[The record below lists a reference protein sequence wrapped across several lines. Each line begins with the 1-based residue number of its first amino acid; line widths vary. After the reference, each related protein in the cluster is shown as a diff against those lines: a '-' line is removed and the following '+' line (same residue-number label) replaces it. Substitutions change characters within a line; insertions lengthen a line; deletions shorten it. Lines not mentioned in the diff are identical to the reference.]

1 MAELKITDLIDQ
13 SQIDKLAELAKEI
26 EGCKIKYTEAA
37 RELAKGLKIEVECKG
52 DLDKL
57 NTIIAS
63 SSKKA
68 TEAGNEL
75 NAALKKQHEL
85 SEKVA
90 ESLDRMAKS
99 ESLSAKDA
107 KTIADASK
115 KNADALEKEAK
126 AEAALEKARKAG
138 NASRKAT
145 VLTEEERIRKVKEAL
160 AIADRKVHSISEANA
175 ANKQM
180 REAVKLLK
188 DTDEDYYRT
197 LGKLNGAIGV
207 NTDYVKRN
215 SDRYTQ
221 QKMTIGD
228 YREEIKHAYY
238 DLNRTNGAMKTMGI
252 IAQSTG
258 RFLNSSFKSGVK
270 QVSSSV
276 GTMIKGFVGAQAVIS
291 GIQTFVGLIR
301 NGIKT
306 AMDFEAANSELAA
319 TLGTTADKMKDL
331 KIQARE
337 LGASTK
343 YTAAEATNLQ
353 IELAKLGFTVEEIK
367 DSTPHILKFAQA
379 TGADLAEA
387 ASLAGAA
394 LRMFGADTSET
405 ERYVSAMAIST
416 ARSATS
422 FSYLATALPIVG
434 PVAKSFNFT
443 IEDTLALLGKLA
455 DSGFDASMA
464 ATATRNI
471 LLNLA
476 DSGGKLATALGK
488 PVTNLPE
495 LINGLK
501 KLKEEGID
509 LNKALVLTDKRSVS
523 AFSSFLTSADSIVPL
538 RDQITGVEKEL
549 SSMAETMSDNT
560 EGAIK
565 SLSSA
570 WDELMISLMGN
581 TGAIRS
587 TVEYITK
594 LVRGL
599 SELFQTIE
607 TYQEKQ
613 TTLEIGKGEERAAVR
628 LKQYQESIFH
638 IKNLYIKKGL
648 SADKAQQKAKEQYLI
663 KLQEQ
668 LKMEER
674 AVNSHT
680 SKMNEYEGKKTW
692 YNKAYLHEVEENGAK
707 IYLTYDGLIKRE
719 AEAVAKSKGNIAEIK
734 SIMDGIENLGLSNS
748 STTTSGGGTP
758 DETKKEAQYRLKIQ
772 QQLEDARIDL
782 MAEGLEKE
790 KTMIANEYNKKMAQ
804 ITGNSQNEND
814 LRIALGEQMQRD
826 LLKAEKDFN
835 EKVKKE
841 REKAASEKI
850 QKIAEETANEQ
861 ALRTRQYEMELLALE
876 KRKALG
882 EIDGEE
888 YEKERYAIT
897 VRYAR
902 ESANAVIA
910 SLEEQLKVENLT
922 QDERERIAEELAD
935 KKAELAKKE
944 AEEEIKLIKKV
955 KDEDKKASE
964 ERKQNLQEWLQVA
977 SDAVG
982 TVNDFVNALYENQLN
997 KLDKES
1003 EANQEAH
1010 DAEIERIEHLAET
1023 GAISEEEAEARKRA
1037 ADDKTAQKEEEI
1049 EKKKQ
1054 QIAYKQAI
1062 WNKASQLA
1070 QTGIATALG
1079 VMQAL
1084 AMFPPNIPLA
1094 ATVAAIGAVQAATII
1109 ATPIPKYAKGT
1120 EDHPGGLAVV
1130 GDGGRS
1136 EAVFTKDGVWFTP
1149 SVPTLVN
1156 LPEHAIVYPDAND
1169 IPSYDTDFSSP
1180 FILRGGSAYSEPAST
1195 TLINDYS
1202 KLERKVETTNL
1213 LIAQGLRD
1221 ARKRDS
1227 ERNLHEFMRRR
1238 L

>member
-13 SQIDKLAELAKEI
+13 SQIDMLAELAKEI

-85 SEKVA
+85 SENVA

-99 ESLSAKDA
+99 GSLSAKEA

-138 NASRKAT
+138 NVSRKAT

-160 AIADRKVHSISEANA
+160 ALADREVHSISEANA
-175 ANKQM
+175 ANKEL
-180 REAVKLLK
+180 REAVKVLK
-188 DTDEDYYRT
+188 DTDDDYYRT
-197 LGKLNGAIGV
+197 LGKLNSAIGV
-207 NTDYVKRN
+207 NTDYIKRN

-221 QKMTIGD
+221 QKMAIGS
-228 YREEIKHAYY
+228 YREEIKQAYY
-238 DLNRTNGAMKTMGI
+238 ELTRGNKSMKNMGI
-252 IAQSTG
+252 IAGNTAKILGGGFSIG
-258 RFLNSSFKSGVK
+258 AHKAGL
-270 QVSSSV
+270 SV
-276 GTMIKGFVGAQAVIS
+276 GSMVKGIVGANLLMEGGRKLFS
-291 GIQTFVGLIR
+291 LLK
-301 NGIKT
+301 NGVNV
-306 AMDFEAANSELAA
+306 AMDFEEANSRLAA
-319 TLGTTADKMKDL
+319 ILGTTADKTKAL
-331 KIQARE
+331 QIQARE

-343 YTAAEATNLQ
+343 YTAAEATDLQ
-353 IELAKLGFTVEEIK
+353 IELAKLGFTADEIQN
-367 DSTPHILKFAQA
+367 STKYVLRFAQA
-379 TGADLAEA
+379 TGAELPEA
-387 ASLAGAA
+387 AALAGAA
-394 LRMFGADTSET
+394 LRMFNADTTET
-405 ERYVSAMAIST
+405 ERYVSAMAVST
-416 ARSATS
+416 TKSAMS
-422 FSYLATALPIVG
+422 FSYLSTALPIVG

-443 IEDTLALLGKLA
+443 IEDTLALLGKLS

-488 PVTNLPE
+488 PVRTLPE
-495 LINGLK
+495 LVEGLQ
-501 KLKEEGID
+501 KLKNESVD
-509 LNKALVLTDKRSVS
+509 LNTTLELTDKRSVS
-523 AFSSFLTSADSIVPL
+523 AFNSFLTSADKIMIL
-538 RDQITGVEKEL
+538 REQVSGVEEEL
-549 SSMAETMSDNT
+549 SNMAETMTNNT
-560 EGAIK
+560 AGAIK
-565 SLSSA
+565 TMESA
-570 WDELMISLMGN
+570 WEELMISIYGN
-581 TGAIRS
+581 TGMIKSVISFMTDGIKDLTLWLESAQTTAEKIANRGKTVSATDEDFQRDVDAINKKKAIKIQAGKDEAKAEKEAREEQIELLERTLGQELDLLAKAGRDYKNASINAVDGETKAIRENAKS
-587 TVEYITK
+587 VLNTLAGEYSALQGSVNI
-594 LVRGL
+594 
-599 SELFQTIE
+599 
-607 TYQEKQ
+607 
-613 TTLEIGKGEERAAVR
+613 LEAR
-628 LKQYQESIFH
+628 LKRLKPETTDND
-638 IKNLYIKKGL
+638 KDKK
-648 SADKAQQKAKEQYLI
+648 K
-663 KLQEQ
+663 
-668 LKMEER
+668 
-674 AVNSHT
+674 
-680 SKMNEYEGKKTW
+680 
-692 YNKAYLHEVEENGAK
+692 
-707 IYLTYDGLIKRE
+707 
-719 AEAVAKSKGNIAEIK
+719 
-734 SIMDGIENLGLSNS
+734 
-748 STTTSGGGTP
+748 P
-758 DETKKEAQYRLKIQ
+758 DETKNEAQYRLKIQ

-782 MAEGLEKE
+782 MEDGLEKE
-790 KTMIANEYNKKMAQ
+790 RALIASEYSRKMAQ
-804 ITGNSQNEND
+804 ITGNSQNENA

-826 LLKAEKDFN
+826 LLKVEEDFN
-835 EKVKKE
+835 EKVKEE
-841 REKAASEKI
+841 REKAASDKI
-850 QKIAEETANEQ
+850 AQIAEETANEQ

-882 EIDGEE
+882 EINDMD

-897 VRYAR
+897 VKYAR

-922 QDERERIAEELAD
+922 AEERERIAKELAD

-944 AEEEIKLIKKV
+944 SEEEIKLIKKV

-1079 VMQAL
+1079 IMQTIASL
-1084 AMFPPNIPLA
+1084 GFP
-1094 ATVAAIGAVQAATII
+1094 AAIPMIAVVSALGALQAATII

-1120 EDHPGGLAVV
+1120 ENHPGGLAVV

-1136 EAVFTKDGVWFTP
+1136 EAVFTRDGVWFTP
-1149 SVPTLVN
+1149 TVPTLVN

-1169 IPSYDTDFSSP
+1169 IPSFDADLSSP
-1180 FILRGGSAYSEPAST
+1180 FILRGGAAYSEPAST
-1195 TLINDYS
+1195 TVINDYS

>member
-1 MAELKITDLIDQ
+1 MAELKITDLVDQ
-13 SQIDKLAELAKEI
+13 SQIDKLAELAAVI
-26 EGCKIKYTEAA
+26 DGCKIKYLDAA

-57 NTIIAS
+57 NTVIAS

-99 ESLSAKDA
+99 GSLSAKEA

-160 AIADRKVHSISEANA
+160 ALADREVHSISEANA
-175 ANKQM
+175 ANKEL
-180 REAVKLLK
+180 REAVKVLK
-188 DTDEDYYRT
+188 DTDDDYYRT
-197 LGKLNGAIGV
+197 LGKLNSAIGV
-207 NTDYVKRN
+207 NIDYIKRN

-221 QKMTIGD
+221 QKMTIGS
-228 YREEIKHAYY
+228 YREEIKQAYY
-238 DLNRTNGAMKTMGI
+238 ELTRGNKSMKNMGI
-252 IAQSTG
+252 IAGNTAKILGGEFSIG
-258 RFLNSSFKSGVK
+258 AHKAGLSIGSMVK
-270 QVSSSV
+270 
-276 GTMIKGFVGAQAVIS
+276 GIVGANLLMEGGRKLFS
-291 GIQTFVGLIR
+291 LLK
-301 NGIKT
+301 NGVNV
-306 AMDFEAANSELAA
+306 AMDFEEANSRLAA
-319 TLGTTADKMKDL
+319 ILGTTADKTKAL
-331 KIQARE
+331 QIQARE

-343 YTAAEATNLQ
+343 YTAAEATDLQ
-353 IELAKLGFTVEEIK
+353 IELAKLGFTADEIQN
-367 DSTPHILKFAQA
+367 STKYVLRFAQA
-379 TGADLAEA
+379 TGAELPEA
-387 ASLAGAA
+387 AALAGAA
-394 LRMFGADTSET
+394 LRMFNADTTET
-405 ERYVSAMAIST
+405 ERYVSAMAVST
-416 ARSATS
+416 TKSAMS
-422 FSYLATALPIVG
+422 FSYLSTALPIVG

-443 IEDTLALLGKLA
+443 IEDTLALLGKLS

-488 PVTNLPE
+488 PVRTLPE
-495 LINGLK
+495 LVEGLQ
-501 KLKEEGID
+501 KLKNEGVD
-509 LNKALVLTDKRSVS
+509 LNTTLELTDKRSVS
-523 AFSSFLTSADSIVPL
+523 AFNSFLTSADKIMIL
-538 RDQITGVEKEL
+538 REQVSGVEEEL
-549 SSMAETMSDNT
+549 SNMAETMTNNT
-560 EGAIK
+560 AGAIK
-565 SLSSA
+565 TMESA
-570 WDELMISLMGN
+570 WEELMISIYGN
-581 TGAIRS
+581 TGMIKSVISFMTDGIKDLTLWLESAQTTAEKIANRGKTVSATDEDFQRDVDAINKKKAIKIQAGKDEAKAEKEAREEQIELLERTLGQELDLLAKAGRDYKNASINAVDGETKAIRENAKS
-587 TVEYITK
+587 VLNTLAGEYSALQGSANI
-594 LVRGL
+594 
-599 SELFQTIE
+599 
-607 TYQEKQ
+607 
-613 TTLEIGKGEERAAVR
+613 LEAR
-628 LKQYQESIFH
+628 LK
-638 IKNLYIKKGL
+638 KLKGTPETV
-648 SADKAQQKAKEQYLI
+648 S
-663 KLQEQ
+663 
-668 LKMEER
+668 
-674 AVNSHT
+674 
-680 SKMNEYEGKKTW
+680 G
-692 YNKAYLHEVEENGAK
+692 G
-707 IYLTYDGLIKRE
+707 G
-719 AEAVAKSKGNIAEIK
+719 
-734 SIMDGIENLGLSNS
+734 
-748 STTTSGGGTP
+748 GGGTP
-758 DETKKEAQYRLKIQ
+758 DKTSDKEAQYRLKIQ

-782 MAEGLEKE
+782 MEDGLEKE
-790 KTMIANEYNKKMAQ
+790 RALIASEYSRKMAQ
-804 ITGNSQNEND
+804 ITGNSQNENA

-826 LLKAEKDFN
+826 LLKVEEDFN
-835 EKVKKE
+835 EKVKEE
-841 REKAASEKI
+841 REKAASDKI
-850 QKIAEETANEQ
+850 AQIAEETANEQ
-861 ALRTRQYEMELLALE
+861 ALLTRQYEMELIALE

-882 EIDGEE
+882 EINGMD

-897 VRYAR
+897 VKYAR

-910 SLEEQLKVENLT
+910 SLEEQLNVENLT
-922 QDERERIAEELAD
+922 AEERERIAKELAD

-944 AEEEIKLIKKV
+944 SEEEIKLIKKV

-1010 DAEIERIEHLAET
+1010 DAEIERIEHLVET

-1037 ADDKTAQKEEEI
+1037 AEDKTAQKEEEI

-1169 IPSYDTDFSSP
+1169 IPSYDADFTSP

-1195 TLINDYS
+1195 TVINDYS